1 MIRDKRIQ
9 EVMDKF
15 FAALKD
21 QDDYEIEATGL
32 TYFATL
38 DLIKTACQDS
48 IKNNPD
54 KFENL
59 CSWFVS
65 AAMFLLNDTDEL
77 EEINLQIRGAV

>member
-1 MIRDKRIQ
+1 MIREKRIN

-15 FAALKD
+15 FTALKD
-21 QDDYEIEATGL
+21 QEDYKIEATGL
-32 TYFATL
+32 TYFMTL
-38 DLIKTACQDS
+38 DLIKVACEES

-65 AAMFLLNDTDEL
+65 AAMYLLNDTDEL
-77 EEINLQIRGAV
+77 EQIDLQIRNAQ